1 MCRQWIPILF
11 KLHIIKTPRCNIV
24 HEMQYHSQFNNCR
37 HFKFPLSFYILFCTY
52 VQLLVGIYYC
62 VYVFQLSV
70 PDSAL
75 TESEIENVS
84 REVQDDVKVLAREMD
99 MEYILEE
106 AKKSRVPK
114 QDIARAL
121 IADFAEE
128 GTRNRLVQHLRS
140 ANFHNTAQK

>member
-1 MCRQWIPILF
+1 M
-11 KLHIIKTPRCNIV
+11 
-24 HEMQYHSQFNNCR
+24 
-37 HFKFPLSFYILFCTY
+37 
-52 VQLLVGIYYC
+52 
-62 VYVFQLSV
+62 SV
-70 PDSAL
+70 PDGTL

-84 REVQDDVKVLAREMD
+84 REVKDDVDILARAME

-106 AKKSRVPK
+106 AKKSRGPK
-114 QDIARAL
+114 QDIARVL

>member
-1 MCRQWIPILF
+1 MARL
-11 KLHIIKTPRCNIV
+11 
-24 HEMQYHSQFNNCR
+24 Y
-37 HFKFPLSFYILFCTY
+37 
-52 VQLLVGIYYC
+52 YYC
-62 VYVFQLSV
+62 VCFFQLSV

-84 REVQDDVKVLAREMD
+84 REVKDDVEVLAREME

-106 AKKSRVPK
+106 AKKSRGPK

-128 GTRNRLVQHLRS
+128 GSRNRLVQHLRS

>member
-1 MCRQWIPILF
+1 M
-11 KLHIIKTPRCNIV
+11 
-24 HEMQYHSQFNNCR
+24 Y
-37 HFKFPLSFYILFCTY
+37 
-52 VQLLVGIYYC
+52 YYC
-62 VYVFQLSV
+62 VCFFQLSV

-84 REVQDDVKVLAREMD
+84 REVKDDVEVLAREME

-106 AKKSRVPK
+106 AKKSRGPK

-121 IADFAEE
+121 IADFADFAEE
-128 GTRNRLVQHLRS
+128 GSRNRLVQHLRS